1 MFRYVFLP
9 FFVSFL
15 LWALGGC
22 VSLTGGKRP
31 GVAIPDRPSSAVSG
45 SEFARK
51 IDRYSV
57 GQRELAILEELKKGN
72 VPDFLR
78 DFVPVALKGKRGI
91 KATVWVA
98 PDYLAIG
105 NDSDFVRFPMNPIT
119 AQRVAD
125 QFKCVLP
132 TKKLVDIIYRS
143 ADVKL
148 SPSTLRPDKSMV
160 QTSQWLKHHQLIE
173 AKMHQSDHGRLVAGH
188 KKDVVISNRLR
199 QNRARVAIYGWHR
212 KSGKAIQPLSTIH
225 GNHYADYSHGIRLIA
240 SLMQVNGKWVQV
252 SEVLSDPE
260 LVHLLSDEGP
270 IRQYR
275 YETEGVEVRTDWA
288 FLDVSCS

>member
-1 MFRYVFLP
+1 MFRQIFLP
-9 FFVSFL
+9 FLVSFL
-15 LWALGGC
+15 LWTLGGC
-22 VSLTGGKRP
+22 ASLNWGRKP
-31 GVAIPDRPSSAVSG
+31 DLAIPARPSSALSG
-45 SEFARK
+45 SDFAKK

-78 DFVPVALKGKRGI
+78 DFVPVSINGKRGI

-105 NDSDFVRFPMNPIT
+105 DNADFVRFPMNPIT

-132 TKKLVDIIYRS
+132 TKKLVDIIYRA
-143 ADVKL
+143 ADIKL
-148 SPSTLRPDKSMV
+148 SPSTLRPGKSMV

-173 AKMHQSDHGRLVAGH
+173 KKMNKFYQGRLVAGH
-188 KKDVVISNRLR
+188 KKDVVISNRL
-199 QNRARVAIYGWHR
+199 QQYRARVAIYGWHR
-212 KSGKAIQPLSTIH
+212 RSGKAIQPLSTIH

-240 SLMQVNGKWVQV
+240 SMMQVNGKWMPV
-252 SEVLSDPE
+252 SEVLSDPG

-275 YETEGVEVRTDWA
+275 YETEGVNVRTDWA
-288 FLDVSCS
+288 FLEPSCS